1 MKSKLLLLIICLPLF
16 TSDPAW
22 AQTAD
27 TIGQLD
33 RLFARYH
40 NEMPGLA
47 VAIARDGKTI
57 YNKAFG
63 LADMEHMVPNT
74 TKTIFECGSVSKQF
88 TAAAILL
95 LIQEGKLSVNDDV
108 RKYIPELPQ
117 YEAPITIRHLLSHT
131 SGLKDWGAVYGL
143 TGWPRTT
150 RAYTQELSFD
160 IVFRQKSLN
169 FTPGSQY
176 SYSNSNYV
184 MLVLIIERV
193 SGKSFAEFTTEKL
206 FVPLGMK
213 DTQWRDDFREI
224 VPGRA
229 IAYSGTQT
237 RYRQNMPFEDV
248 HGPGGLLSTTADLLT
263 WNQLLETNE
272 LFNKE
277 IAQLRIEPG
286 ILNNGNSS
294 GYAAGLMIGK
304 WNQYNEISHSGST
317 AGYRAWL
324 AWYPEKK
331 ISVAILSNYASFD
344 PAGVGRA
351 ITAVFLGPRASSPAP
366 GNAAVETE
374 RTPRTEPFQLD
385 ETKASEYIGT
395 YYSDDADATY
405 KIETRANEVWV
416 YRMAGDIF
424 RLTPSLKDE
433 FTNAS
438 NGAFKFTRDK
448 KGKITGF
455 NVSVSR
461 ALNVPFKKL

>member
-1 MKSKLLLLIICLPLF
+1 MKRNVLLLVICLPLLIAK
-16 TSDPAW
+16 PAG

-27 TIGQLD
+27 TLSQLD

-47 VAIARDGKTI
+47 VAISRDGKVI

-95 LIQEGKLSVNDDV
+95 LIQDGKLSVNDDV

-117 YEAPITIRHLLSHT
+117 YESPITIRHLLSHI

-150 RAYTQELSFD
+150 RAYSQELSFD

-169 FTPGSQY
+169 FAPGSQY

-184 MLVLIIERV
+184 MLVLLVERI
-193 SGKSFAEFTTEKL
+193 SGKSFAEFTTERL
-206 FVPLGMK
+206 FKPLGMN

-237 RYRQNMPFEDV
+237 RFLLNMPFEDV
-248 HGPGGLLSTTADLLT
+248 HGPGGLLSTTADLLK

-272 LFNKE
+272 LFSSN
-277 IAQLRIEPG
+277 IAQLRIESG
-286 ILNNGNSS
+286 LLNDGKSS

-304 WNQYNEISHSGST
+304 WNEFSEISHSGST

-331 ISVAILSNYASFD
+331 LSVVLLSNYASTD
-344 PAGVGRA
+344 PVGMGRSIA
-351 ITAVFLGPRASSPAP
+351 AVFLGAREESATGSPVGPATTNRP
-366 GNAAVETE
+366 
-374 RTPRTEPFQLD
+374 EPYKID
-385 ETKASEYIGT
+385 SVKAGEYVGK
-395 YYSDDADATY
+395 YYSDDVDVTY
-405 KIETRANEVWV
+405 TIEARSNEVWI
-416 YRMAGDIF
+416 YRMAGDTF
-424 RLTPSLKDE
+424 RISPSTADA

-438 NGAFKFTRDK
+438 NGTFKFTRDK
-448 KGKITGF
+448 KGKISGF
-455 NVSVSR
+455 TVSVSR
-461 ALNVPFKKL
+461 AVNVPFRKL